1 MVFFTNLKAESI
13 ANVISM
19 FCLRHAVTNAVNL
32 SLVVS
37 LRPWQLAGIHSA
49 SVVNRA
55 TKSWPIVDS
64 FGIK

>member
-1 MVFFTNLKAESI
+1 MAFSTNLKVESI

-19 FCLRHAVTNAVNL
+19 CCLHHAVTNAVNL
-32 SLVVS
+32 SLDVL
-37 LRPWQLAGIHSA
+37 LRPWQLAGIHSV